1 MTSTKTSAFGIFRAT
16 SLVVGNMVGTSI
28 FLLPSV
34 LSAYGSISLIG
45 WLITASGAIF
55 LALTFAS
62 LSRRFPQ
69 SGGPYIYSRHVF
81 GDFVGFQM
89 AWTYWIANWVS
100 NAAVAIAFVNFLSYF
115 WTPLVTTPVYSFL
128 LSVTTLWILTA
139 INALSLRQVGNIQ
152 VLTTALKLFPLIII
166 IIFGIFNVDKT
177 NFFPLVTDSE
187 SISFTIQQAA
197 ALTLFSFMGLESA
210 TIPAEQVQN
219 PKKIIPRATVWGTL
233 IAAFIY
239 IASNFVVFGV
249 IPSNKLI
256 GACSPFSQV
265 GEILFGSWAGPIIAI
280 AAIFSCFGT
289 LNGWILI
296 QGQIPMAAA
305 RDGLFPASFAK
316 VSKKGIP
323 VFGLVFSSVLI
334 TFLLAM
340 NYEMGLVEQFKF
352 ILNLTTFA
360 ILMPYL
366 YSSAAEL
373 LILVQEN
380 KKNQNTKFS
389 KAMIIPI
396 IGIIYAMWTI
406 TGAGTEIVFLGSLF
420 LFSSLP
426 VYIWMKANQSLK

>member
-1 MTSTKTSAFGIFRAT
+1 MTLPQTPTFGIFRSTA
-16 SLVVGNMVGTSI
+16 LVVGNMVGTSI

-34 LSAYGSISLIG
+34 LASYGTMSLFG
-45 WLITASGAIF
+45 WLVTSIGAIF
-55 LALTFAS
+55 LALTFAN

-69 SGGPYIYSRHVF
+69 SGGPYIYSRRVF

-100 NAAVAIAFVNFLSYF
+100 NAAVAVAFVNFLSYF
-115 WTPLVTTPVYSFL
+115 WPDLMTTPTYSFL
-128 LSVTTLWILTA
+128 MSIGTLWVLTA

-152 VLTTALKLFPLIII
+152 VLTTTLKLFLLIAI
-166 IIFGIFNVDKT
+166 IIFGVFKIDRA
-177 NFFPLVTDSE
+177 NFSPLITDSHNVF
-187 SISFTIQQAA
+187 FTIQHAA

-210 TIPAEQVQN
+210 TIPAEQVHN
-219 PKKIIPRATVWGTL
+219 PKKTIPRATVLGTL

-239 IASNFVVFGV
+239 ILSNVVVFGV
-249 IPSNKLI
+249 VPASKLV
-256 GACSPFSQV
+256 GDCSPFSQV
-265 GEILFGSWAGPIIAI
+265 SEVLFGSWAGPIIA
-280 AAIFSCFGT
+280 AAATFSCFGT

-316 VSKKGIP
+316 VSQKGIP
-323 VFGLVFSSVLI
+323 VFGLVFSSLLI
-334 TFLLAM
+334 TLLLAM
-340 NYEMGLVEQFKF
+340 NYEVGLVEQFKF

-360 ILMPYL
+360 ILLPYL

-373 LILVQEN
+373 LLLMQEN
-380 KKNQNTKFS
+380 KNKEKIKFS
-389 KAMIIPI
+389 KAMFVPI

-406 TGAGTEIVFLGSLF
+406 TGAGTEVVFLGCLF

-426 VYIWMKANQSLK
+426 VYVWIKAKQSS